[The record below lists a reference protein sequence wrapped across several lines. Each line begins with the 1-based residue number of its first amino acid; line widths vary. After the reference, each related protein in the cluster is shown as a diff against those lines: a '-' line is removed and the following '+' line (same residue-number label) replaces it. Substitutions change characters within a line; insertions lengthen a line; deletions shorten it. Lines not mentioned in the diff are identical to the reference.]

1 MSADQNG
8 EATSVSSG
16 EPRRVELT
24 IHEGGVAVAT
34 LNRPEVLNAV
44 DGQMRIELA
53 QVVERVGHDD
63 SIRALVITGAG
74 RGFCSGGD
82 IKAMESRLSAPPG
95 SVADYGW
102 RRQRQLHH
110 IVMRLHTLEKVTIA
124 AVNGPAAG
132 LGADLALCCDFIM
145 ASHEASFVMSFILRG
160 LVPDGGGMYF
170 LPRRIGLTRAKEL
183 IFTGRRLDGAE
194 MLSMGIADR
203 MAAPSDLLA
212 DAIRWAGELSQ
223 HSPTALGLAK
233 GILDGAFEHTL
244 EDTLAAG
251 AQAQAIAYTTEAHHA
266 SVAAFMERSRRRSRS
281 DEIER
286 TRPM

>member
-1 MSADQNG
+1 MNADGNG
-8 EATSVSSG
+8 EASGAAAG

-24 IHEGGVAVAT
+24 IHEGGIAVAT

-44 DGQMRIELA
+44 DNEMRGELA
-53 QVVERVGHDD
+53 EVVDRAGHDD
-63 SIRALVITGAG
+63 SIRALILTGAG

-82 IKAMESRLSAPPG
+82 IKAMEQRMNAPIG
-95 SVADYGW
+95 AVADRGW

-110 IVMRLHTLEKVTIA
+110 IVMRLNALEKITIA

-170 LPRRIGLTRAKEL
+170 LPRRVGLTKAKEL
-183 IFTGRRLDGAE
+183 IFTGRRLDSAE
-194 MLSMGIADR
+194 MLELGVADR
-203 MAAPSDLLA
+203 LAAPADLLP
-212 DAIRWAGELSQ
+212 DAIRWAAELSQ

-233 GILDGAFEHTL
+233 SILNSAFEHTL
-244 EDTLAAG
+244 EDTLSAG
-251 AQAQAIAYTTEAHHA
+251 AQAQAMAYTTDAHRA
-266 SVAAFMERSRRRSRS
+266 SVQAFLDRSRRRRS
-281 DEIER
+281 Q
-286 TRPM
+286 

>member
-1 MSADQNG
+1 MMTSEQHG
-8 EATSVSSG
+8 EGTGALSG

-44 DGQMRIELA
+44 DGQMRVELA
-53 QVVERVGHDD
+53 QVVERAGHDD
-63 SIRALVITGAG
+63 AIRALVITGAG

-110 IVMRLHTLEKVTIA
+110 IVMRLHSLEKVTIA

-132 LGADLALCCDFIM
+132 LGADLALCCDFM
-145 ASHEASFVMSFILRG
+145 VASDEASFVMSFILRG
-160 LVPDGGGMYF
+160 LVPDGGGMYL
-170 LPRRIGLTRAKEL
+170 LPRRIGMAKAKEL
-183 IFTGRRLDGAE
+183 ILTGRRLDAAE
-194 MLSMGIADR
+194 MLALGVADR
-203 MAAPSDLLA
+203 LAAPADLLPE
-212 DAIRWAGELSQ
+212 AIRWAGELSR

-233 GILDGAFEHTL
+233 SILNGAFEHTL

-251 AQAQAIAYTTEAHHA
+251 AQAQAVAYTTDAHRA
-266 SVAAFMERSRRRSRS
+266 SVEAFVERSRQRSRG
-281 DEIER
+281 DR
-286 TRPM
+286 